1 MGRMQEGMDADGEEE
16 DTTVGEILHRV
27 TDDVKTIAKDEVEL
41 ARLELERSA
50 RSAATEAG
58 AAMLGGFVALIG
70 LGLLCVAAVD
80 ALEPAI
86 SPLWLRLLLMA
97 GVYLAV
103 GGVLAGVFA
112 RRLKRQVSPDM
123 SRVTDH
129 ARRTVDVVRQQ
140 ITNP

>member
-1 MGRMQEGMDADGEEE
+1 MARMHDRMDADGEKEVRP
-16 DTTVGEILHRV
+16 VGEILHRV

-50 RSAATEAG
+50 RSAATDVG

-80 ALEPAI
+80 ALEPVI

-97 GVYLAV
+97 GVYLV
-103 GGVLAGVFA
+103 TGGIVAGVFA
-112 RRLKRQVSPDM
+112 RRLKRQVPPDM
-123 SRVTDH
+123 SRVTDQG
-129 ARRTVDVVRQQ
+129 RRTVDAVREQ